1 MKLEL
6 ESEYKP
12 YDGSTWYRIVVDGS
26 YIDGSFNYEKI
37 KARFD
42 EIKKDPSLLGKNV
55 RETLLSEEI

>member
-1 MKLEL
+1 MDKNN
-6 ESEYKP
+6 SKKP
-12 YDGSTWYRIVVDGS
+12 VYFSKRAIGIIGLGD
-26 YIDGSFNYEKI
+26 KI